1 MHFKKEAVFLYYLGS
16 EKDNRCFH
24 AMELLLLTLVR
35 NDRNV
40 AGRVFEIPGA
50 SAALRWDERSRLQL
64 IGVCSTCF

>member
-1 MHFKKEAVFLYYLGS
+1 MKKTT
-16 EKDNRCFH
+16 DIFH
-24 AMELLLLTLVR
+24 ATELLLLTLVR